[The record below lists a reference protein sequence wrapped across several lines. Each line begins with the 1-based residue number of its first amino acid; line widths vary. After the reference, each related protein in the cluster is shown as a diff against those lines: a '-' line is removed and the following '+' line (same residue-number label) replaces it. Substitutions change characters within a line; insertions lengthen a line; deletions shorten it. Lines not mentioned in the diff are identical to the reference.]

1 MIFRSMQYLMT
12 KSAAVAAFLIL
23 LAAPPPEASAQ
34 IPNEL
39 ERSRY
44 SPAAYYNYSE
54 PGDVTVLVN
63 VWGTVRN
70 PGLYEVP
77 RGTTLSTLFSVA
89 GGPSVA
95 QRTGRQTRTI
105 EVRLVRNEDGLRQ
118 PVFHSVMENDIAVS
132 SEDPVLQEG
141 DVLTVET
148 VLRQGFSWRD
158 IFPVLGAAASMAL
171 IIERLTR

>member
-1 MIFRSMQYLMT
+1 MGF
-12 KSAAVAAFLIL
+12 AVAAFLL
-23 LAAPPPEASAQ
+23 QLGASDAGAQ
-34 IPNEL
+34 VPSEL

-44 SPAAYYNYSE
+44 SPAAYYHYAE
-54 PGDVTVLVN
+54 PGDVTILVN

-95 QRTGRQTRTI
+95 QRTQRQTRTI
-105 EVRLVRNEDGLRQ
+105 EVRLVRNDGGVRR
-118 PVFHSVMENDIAVS
+118 PVFESVMENDIAVA

-158 IFPVLGAAASMAL
+158 IFPVVGAAASMAL

>member
-1 MIFRSMQYLMT
+1 MFFRLLTLLIASTL
-12 KSAAVAAFLIL
+12 AFHF
-23 LAAPPPEASAQ
+23 ASADAKAQ
-34 IPNEL
+34 ATNEL

-89 GGPSVA
+89 GGPSIA
-95 QRTGRQTRTI
+95 QRRRRETRTI
-105 EVRLVRNEDGLRQ
+105 EVRLVRNDGAERR
-118 PVFHSVMENDIAVS
+118 PIFHSVMENEVVVADD
-132 SEDPVLQEG
+132 DPVLQEG

-148 VLRQGFSWRD
+148 VTRQQLSWRD
-158 IFPVLGAAASMAL
+158 LFPVIGAAASMAL
-171 IIERLTR
+171 IIERVTR

>member
-1 MIFRSMQYLMT
+1 MTIRSFTLLG
-12 KSAAVAAFLIL
+12 ACLLLI
-23 LAAPPPEASAQ
+23 AIGSTSASAQ
-34 IPNEL
+34 SLNEL
-39 ERSRY
+39 DRSRY

-54 PGDVTVLVN
+54 PGDVTILVN

-95 QRTGRQTRTI
+95 QRTRRQTRTI
-105 EVRLVRNEDGLRQ
+105 EVRLVRNEGGERR
-118 PVFHSVMENDIAVS
+118 PIFHSEMENDIIVEN
-132 SEDPVLQEG
+132 EDPVLQAG

-148 VLRQGFSWRD
+148 VVRQGFGWRD
-158 IFPVLGAAASMAL
+158 LATIVGSGASLAL
-171 IIERLTR
+171 IIERITR

>member
-1 MIFRSMQYLMT
+1 MGLRPFVL
-12 KSAAVAAFLIL
+12 L
-23 LAAPPPEASAQ
+23 LAATLAIVFSAPEALAQ
-34 IPNEL
+34 ATNEL

-54 PGDVTVLVN
+54 PGDVTILVN

-89 GGPSVA
+89 GGPSIA
-95 QRTGRQTRTI
+95 QRRRRESRTI
-105 EVRLVRNEDGLRQ
+105 EVRLVRNEGGGRH
-118 PVFHSVMENDIAVS
+118 PIFHSVMENEVVVAED
-132 SEDPVLQEG
+132 DPVLQEG

-148 VLRQGFSWRD
+148 VTRQGVSWRD
-158 IFPVLGAAASMAL
+158 LFPVIGAAASMAL
-171 IIERLTR
+171 IVERLTR

>member
-1 MIFRSMQYLMT
+1 MLTLLLRLLV
-12 KSAAVAAFLIL
+12 VAATG
-23 LAAPPPEASAQ
+23 ATVVAGSVQAQ
-34 IPNEL
+34 NQTEL

-44 SPAAYYNYSE
+44 SPAAFYNYSE
-54 PGDVTVLVN
+54 PGDITILVN

-95 QRTGRQTRTI
+95 QRTTRQTRTI
-105 EVRLVRNEDGLRQ
+105 QVRLIRSENGQRA
-118 PVFHSVMENDIAVS
+118 PVFESVMENDIVVS
-132 SEDPVLQEG
+132 QEDPVLHEG

-148 VLRQGFSWRD
+148 VTRQGFGWRD
-158 IFPVLGAAASMAL
+158 LATIVGSGASLAL
-171 IIERLTR
+171 ILERLTR